1 MERNRKIKG
10 KLFKQTAVI
19 FISAVFCVSAAGCG
33 KKTYAPEYKA
43 FSATESISILKTDSE
58 IKSNVSF
65 LGDELCVIE
74 KDDKGVII
82 PPEDA
87 SISEDEHI
95 LALKSSDNELLYQQ
109 GVYDKIYPASL
120 TKLLTGYIILR
131 DMDLTKTVSVPA
143 DGTKLPDSYAKKL
156 GLEEGDRITI
166 DMLLKAALITS
177 ANDAAKTLAIIHSGS
192 EEAFCEEMNSTAK
205 ALGATHSHFSNSH
218 GLHSDDHYTTLYDIY
233 LIFKEIL
240 KDERYLDIAGNG
252 SYTIEYMDKNG
263 SGIKKDILSTN
274 KYITGS
280 ANPLEFFTVLGGKT
294 GTTNEAGSCMIVS
307 AKDIN
312 GVPYIVGITKAE
324 DSNILYTDFEIV
336 FKMMANQENFIQ

>member
-1 MERNRKIKG
+1 MERNSKIKER
-10 KLFKQTAVI
+10 LFKQTAVI
-19 FISAVFCVSAAGCG
+19 FISAVFCVSAGCE
-33 KKTYAPEYKA
+33 KKASTPQYRA
-43 FSATESISILKTDSE
+43 FSASESISILKADSD
-58 IKSNVSF
+58 INSSVSF

-74 KDDKGVII
+74 KDDKGSII
-82 PPEDA
+82 PPVD
-87 SISEDEHI
+87 SELGKDEHI
-95 LALKSSDNELLYQQ
+95 IALKLSDNELLYQQ

-120 TKLLTGYIILR
+120 TKILTGYIILR
-131 DMDLTKTVSVPA
+131 DMDLSKTVSVPEE
-143 DGTKLPDSYAKKL
+143 GTKLPDSYAKKL
-156 GLEEGDRITI
+156 GLSEGDQITV

-192 EEAFCEEMNSTAK
+192 EEAFCDEMNATAK

-218 GLHSDDHYTTLYDIY
+218 GLHADDHYTTLYDIY
-233 LIFKEIL
+233 LIFNEIL
-240 KDERYLDIAGNG
+240 KDSRYIEIAGNG

-280 ANPLEFFTVLGGKT
+280 AKPLDFFTVLGGKT